1 MTTELAPAEG
11 KDKKIKENYHGSS
24 SDTVY
29 AVGLIGAWIY
39 YIGRATTTEE
49 KIKGFFKGFA
59 WPAILVYRLLEFF
72 EKEEPA
78 SPIE

>member
-1 MTTELAPAEG
+1 MTAELAPAE
-11 KDKKIKENYHGSS
+11 KKEKKIQENYHGGS

-39 YIGRATTTEE
+39 FIGRAATTEE
-49 KIKGFFKGFA
+49 KIKGFFKAFA
-59 WPAILVYRLLEFF
+59 WPGILVYRLLEFF

-78 SPIE
+78 SPTE